1 MLTYEP
7 GERGEWLAA
16 TNAGRLVVVRMGA
29 ARSTIGSIW
38 TSLVADDGVQGV
50 LDELTS
56 GGLFQTPPFAVL
68 TWDGSDSDGPVAVR
82 AIVRGDI
89 TLRLT
94 TMSGQVEVS
103 GRGISTWIE
112 QSFISVSAFD
122 VECGQPGT
130 AAATTAATAAA
141 TTVAAATAAETTV
154 AAAAETT
161 VAAAAETTV
170 AAAITA
176 TVAARTEASTSL
188 PIAFGAVW
196 TRRLSSSM
204 DAKSVAG
211 ERQTVVPEQTI
222 AEQTITEQ
230 TIAEVTSRGRDDDPG
245 EAMSGYDH
253 LFGATMMRGVEQ
265 AAMRA
270 PDSDEETETETETET
285 EKDINTDSGDHDGFT
300 VMSGDIK
307 KLRASRE
314 RPPRTDA
321 APAPVMSSLYLLLP
335 NGVHEPLGQPVLV
348 GRLPSVSKIS
358 GGQVPKLVSLGSGDQ
373 DLSRNHAQF
382 TVEGDTVV
390 VTDLHSRN
398 GTMIVLP
405 GKAPQ
410 KLRQG
415 EPTAIIVGTV
425 VDFGGGI
432 TITVCDD

>member
-38 TSLVADDGVQGV
+38 TSFVAGDGVQGV

-68 TWDGSDSDGPVAVR
+68 TWDGSVSDGPVAVR
-82 AIVRGDI
+82 VIVRGDI

-112 QSFISVSAFD
+112 QSFVSVSAFD

-130 AAATTAATAAA
+130 AAATTAA
-141 TTVAAATAAETTV
+141 AAETT
-154 AAAAETT
+154 A
-161 VAAAAETTV
+161 
-170 AAAITA
+170 AAAITT
-176 TVAARTEASTSL
+176 TVAARTEANTSL

-211 ERQTVVPEQTI
+211 ESQTVVPEQTI
-222 AEQTITEQ
+222 TEQAIAEQ

-265 AAMRA
+265 AAVRA
-270 PDSDEETETETETET
+270 PDSDEETETET

-307 KLRASRE
+307 KLRASRK
-314 RPPRTDA
+314 RPPHTDA
-321 APAPVMSSLYLLLP
+321 APAPVTSSLYLLLP

-432 TITVCDD
+432 TITVCDG

>member
-38 TSLVADDGVQGV
+38 TSLVAGDGVQGV

-68 TWDGSDSDGPVAVR
+68 TWDGSVFDGPVAVR

-130 AAATTAATAAA
+130 AAATT
-141 TTVAAATAAETTV
+141 V
-154 AAAAETT
+154 AAAA
-161 VAAAAETTV
+161 
-170 AAAITA
+170 AITTTT
-176 TVAARTEASTSL
+176 TVAARTEASTRL

-270 PDSDEETETETETET
+270 PDSDEETETETE
-285 EKDINTDSGDHDGFT
+285 KDINTDSGDHDGFT
-300 VMSGDIK
+300 VVSGDIK

-335 NGVHEPLGQPVLV
+335 NGVHEPLVQPVLV